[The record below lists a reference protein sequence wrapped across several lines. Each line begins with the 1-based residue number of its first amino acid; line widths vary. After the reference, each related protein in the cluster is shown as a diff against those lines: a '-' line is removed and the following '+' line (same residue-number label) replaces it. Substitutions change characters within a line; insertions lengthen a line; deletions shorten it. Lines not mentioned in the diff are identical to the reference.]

1 MSSLPHRFI
10 ERVKSEL
17 LNHDVL
23 INALE
28 SDSPVSIRI
37 NPIKPKELIQLDFED
52 KVPWCET
59 GYYLKTRPKFTLDPL
74 FHAGC
79 YYPQEAGSMYIESVF
94 KSISSYD
101 SPVVLDLCAAPGGKS
116 TLIAGLMQNK
126 GVLLSNEVIRSRANI
141 LAENMIKTGFSNCL
155 VSNNDPSDF
164 SNLKGVFDII
174 LIDAPCSGEGMFR
187 KDKKSRL
194 EWSEDNVN
202 LCSSRQKRIV
212 SDVWCSLK
220 ENGYLIYST
229 CTFNT
234 EENENNIEWFLNK
247 FDCEVVSIPM
257 FENMI
262 PDSKSYGVYFLPG
275 FTKSE
280 GFYCCVLRKKQSV
293 KINSK
298 IKFNY
303 PTKIRSI
310 QGISSFANASNQ
322 SFCWNEGESIHTS
335 TQSSFEFYCQNAK
348 KLKWMKIGVKL
359 GENTRKGFTPDIE
372 LALNP
377 SLIYD
382 EYAIE
387 LSEKQALKYLHGD
400 TFELISPVG
409 FHLVTFKSQPLGFI
423 KHIGNRFNN
432 LYPKEWRIRM
442 NLAI

>member
-1 MSSLPHRFI
+1 
-10 ERVKSEL
+10 
-17 LNHDVL
+17 
-23 INALE
+23 
-28 SDSPVSIRI
+28 
-37 NPIKPKELIQLDFED
+37 
-52 KVPWCET
+52 
-59 GYYLKTRPKFTLDPL
+59 
-74 FHAGC
+74 
-79 YYPQEAGSMYIESVF
+79 
-94 KSISSYD
+94 
-101 SPVVLDLCAAPGGKS
+101 
-116 TLIAGLMQNK
+116 
-126 GVLLSNEVIRSRANI
+126 
-141 LAENMIKTGFSNCL
+141 
-155 VSNNDPSDF
+155 
-164 SNLKGVFDII
+164 
-174 LIDAPCSGEGMFR
+174 
-187 KDKKSRL
+187 
-194 EWSEDNVN
+194 
-202 LCSSRQKRIV
+202 
-212 SDVWCSLK
+212 
-220 ENGYLIYST
+220 
-229 CTFNT
+229 
-234 EENENNIEWFLNK
+234 
-247 FDCEVVSIPM
+247 M

-310 QGISSFANASNQ
+310 QGISSFVNASNQ

-335 TQSSFEFYCQNAK
+335 TQSSFEFYCQNAQ